1 MPAVL
6 VEVCFLTNQDD
17 FDYITTHQYDAARGI
32 ADGTTGYFEDRGLLY
47 TTHSPV
53 DIVAS

>member
-1 MPAVL
+1 M
-6 VEVCFLTNQDD
+6 EVCFLTNQDD